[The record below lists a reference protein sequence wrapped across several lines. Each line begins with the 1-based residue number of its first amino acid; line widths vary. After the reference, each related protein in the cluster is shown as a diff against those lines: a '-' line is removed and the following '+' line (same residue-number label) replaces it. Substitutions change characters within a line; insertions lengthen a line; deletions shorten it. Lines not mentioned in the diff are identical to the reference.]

1 VNCLVFNKHC
11 IFQIFH
17 KQLDLLEGDQRL
29 HSVIYA
35 HISLSSFAISLLQ
48 NTSFT
53 TGFSTST
60 SEKTR
65 TLLTWKTT
73 SRFRQAVKCGHSHV
87 GQDVPN
93 GHVPNGSEV

>member
-1 VNCLVFNKHC
+1 MSCSTLIFNSS
-11 IFQIFH
+11 II
-17 KQLDLLEGDQRL
+17 
-29 HSVIYA
+29 SVR
-35 HISLSSFAISLLQ
+35 HECAITVPTATSHYYKTCLLQ
-48 NTSFT
+48 L
-53 TGFSTST
+53 GFSTST
-60 SEKTR
+60 SEKTK